1 MSVNSRCQV
10 FMLAAFGGNFSQRLD
25 YPLLLGL
32 NELVDLMLGDF
43 YRRDN
48 FDFAGRYDDP
58 RLRGP
63 RTAPDLV
70 GKFWIRNNGSL
81 CYWE

>member
-1 MSVNSRCQV
+1 MCVNCRCQV
-10 FMLAAFGGNFSQRLD
+10 FMLLAFGGNFSQGLD

-32 NELVDLMLGDF
+32 DELVDLMLGDF
-43 YRRDN
+43 DGRDH

-63 RTAPDLV
+63 LTAPNLV
-70 GKFWIRNNGSL
+70 GKCWICNGGSL